1 MAASNTSGP
10 NESGG
15 LSAREQKVLAEIEY
29 DLFVADPPSPV
40 TWSAPTGP
48 GPGSDRG
55 QPSGTSRAT
64 AVPADWW
71 GALGLLAT
79 LLLAPWILLFPGDPP
94 TRTEPRRHQQCRPQ
108 PVDDRS
114 AQDPARHA
122 APCGTTVNGFD
133 SQPTP
138 CCYGLLR
145 SAGRVPPD
153 GRHLGLGPRL

>member
-55 QPSGTSRAT
+55 QPSGTSRRRRQYQPTGGVPWACLPPSYSRLGF
-64 AVPADWW
+64 AVPRR
-71 GALGLLAT
+71 
-79 LLLAPWILLFPGDPP
+79 PP
-94 TRTEPRRHQQCRPQ
+94 N
-108 PVDDRS
+108 
-114 AQDPARHA
+114 QD
-122 APCGTTVNGFD
+122 
-133 SQPTP
+133 
-138 CCYGLLR
+138 
-145 SAGRVPPD
+145 
-153 GRHLGLGPRL
+153 